1 MGFRDAR
8 ISAGLSVSQVMKNI
22 GVSDAAVYQWETG
35 VTRPNAKRLLEIARL
50 YNQPTRVYR
59 LTGCD
64 GWPYPSQSSTVGG
77 DVAKSSKC

>member
-50 YNQPTRVYR
+50 YGV
-59 LTGCD
+59 
-64 GWPYPSQSSTVGG
+64 TVDDLLSEQTVDSADDWRITHNTLLQFGKN
-77 DVAKSSKC
+77 AA